1 MRKAAYAVVLSAL
14 MLVSFFAGRHFTHK
28 DATGGASARR
38 VLYWVD
44 PMHPSYKS
52 DKPGIA
58 PDCGM
63 DLEPVYADSGA
74 KPMSASLT
82 SGSMP
87 AGTVRIDPEK
97 QQVIG
102 LQTVEVEKSS
112 GSRSMRILGRVT
124 ADDTRVFRINAGVAG
139 WLRETFDSSIG
150 SQVKKDQRLATFY
163 SPEFLTLEQGYLVAT
178 ERLTSTGKQPA
189 AGTQTTAVRLRN
201 LGMSDVQIEK
211 LGETK
216 QLPENVEIV
225 APADGFIIARNVSP
239 GQRFDVGAEFYRIAD
254 LSHVWV
260 VADVF
265 ESDAQQ
271 FRPGTVATITLP
283 HAGRTLSA
291 RVSDVL
297 PQYDPATRTMK
308 LRLEADN
315 PGFDL
320 RPDMF
325 VDVGLPVAI
334 PAGMSVPADAV
345 IDSGERKRVFV
356 DRGNGYFEPREVE
369 ISWRFNDRVGIV
381 KGLHPGE
388 RVVSAGTFLVDSE
401 SRLKTVS
408 SLTPDS
414 SAQSAPMESAP
425 EDNPMPGKHP
435 MKRDRV
441 PAEPVKEPVCDN
453 CKQDTVKLQ
462 DSDMASTHRAA
473 GHD

>member
-28 DATGGASARR
+28 DATGGASTRR

-74 KPMSASLT
+74 KPMPASLI
-82 SGSMP
+82 SDSMP

-97 QQVIG
+97 QHVIG

-201 LGMSDVQIEK
+201 LGRSDVQIEK
-211 LGETK
+211 L
-216 QLPENVEIV
+216 
-225 APADGFIIARNVSP
+225 
-239 GQRFDVGAEFYRIAD
+239 
-254 LSHVWV
+254 
-260 VADVF
+260 
-265 ESDAQQ
+265 QQ
-271 FRPGTVATITLP
+271 GLAV
-283 HAGRTLSA
+283 
-291 RVSDVL
+291 
-297 PQYDPATRTMK
+297 
-308 LRLEADN
+308 
-315 PGFDL
+315 
-320 RPDMF
+320 
-325 VDVGLPVAI
+325 VGL
-334 PAGMSVPADAV
+334 AV
-345 IDSGERKRVFV
+345 
-356 DRGNGYFEPREVE
+356 RGIEEF
-369 ISWRFNDRVGIV
+369 
-381 KGLHPGE
+381 
-388 RVVSAGTFLVDSE
+388 
-401 SRLKTVS
+401 
-408 SLTPDS
+408 
-414 SAQSAPMESAP
+414 AQEL
-425 EDNPMPGKHP
+425 EHLG
-435 MKRDRV
+435 R
-441 PAEPVKEPVCDN
+441 
-453 CKQDTVKLQ
+453 
-462 DSDMASTHRAA
+462 
-473 GHD
+473 